1 MPVAM
6 EGGGKG
12 EGEAND
18 LLSTF
23 ILAVPPFAA
32 ATVPRSFPGS
42 ARRPQGGIRKAA
54 AAAAESR
61 FVTRRRFFVSPSIF
75 AFSPAAAL
83 AGEFFCSSGI
93 CHEIWHACR
102 LSAPL
107 CLRLPPSVYLSICPF
122 TEAFVLEIPARAPII
137 QCISRARLPPSL
149 PPSSREE
156 GREEGVTEQNRGL
169 HLFRMPCLPRTFPSI
184 RT

>member
-83 AGEFFCSSGI
+83 AGEFFFVPQASAMKFGM
-93 CHEIWHACR
+93 HA
-102 LSAPL
+102 AFPL
-107 CLRLPPSVYLSICPF
+107 RYVFALPPLSIYLSVHLPRLLSSRF
-122 TEAFVLEIPARAPII
+122 LPAPQSFSAFRG
-137 QCISRARLPPSL
+137 RGYLPPSL
-149 PPSSREE
+149 PPAERKG
-156 GREEGVTEQNRGL
+156 GRKV
-169 HLFRMPCLPRTFPSI
+169 
-184 RT
+184 

>member
-6 EGGGKG
+6 EGGGGEG

-32 ATVPRSFPGS
+32 TVPPSLPRSLRPSTARGNKKGS
-42 ARRPQGGIRKAA
+42 AAA
-54 AAAAESR
+54 VAAESR

-75 AFSPAAAL
+75 AFSPPAAL

-102 LSAPL
+102 LCPAMSSPF
-107 CLRLPPSVYLSICPF
+107 PPASIYLSICPF
-122 TEAFVLEIPARAPII
+122 IEAFVLEIPARAPII
-137 QCISRARLPPSL
+137 QCISRARLPPS
-149 PPSSREE
+149 
-156 GREEGVTEQNRGL
+156 T
-169 HLFRMPCLPRTFPSI
+169 
-184 RT
+184 